1 MKNIPPKIYLQVDA
15 DGETP
20 EDFKELEVTWATGRI
35 FKTDIEYVLPK
46 SNSTSLTNSTKYI
59 NLVNSTE
66 LVELLEELKDYMNN
80 RADVLDG
87 GCDEDGRFWQIPNEE
102 MTFEQRID
110 AVLRSATAQ
119 TKAEVYD
126 VMFDTTTNAES

>member
-20 EDFKELEVTWATGRI
+20 EDFKELEVTWATNRI

-46 SNSTSLTNSTKYI
+46 SNSTSLTNSTKHI

-66 LVELLEELKDYMNN
+66 LVELLEELQDYMNS
-80 RADVLDG
+80 RADADW
-87 GCDEDGRFWQIPNEE
+87 DGRYIPNEE
-102 MTFEQRID
+102 MNFEQRID
-110 AVLRSATAQ
+110 EVLRSATAQ
-119 TKAEVYD
+119 IKAEVYAAMID
-126 VMFDTTTNAES
+126 DTNNAES

>member
-20 EDFKELEVTWATGRI
+20 EDFKELEVTWATDRI

-46 SNSTSLTNSTKYI
+46 SNSTNLTNSTNQI
-59 NLVNSTE
+59 NLVKSTE
-66 LVELLEELKDYMNN
+66 LVELLEDLKDYMNE

-87 GCDEDGRFWQIPNEE
+87 GYDEGGTWHNLPNEE

-126 VMFDTTTNAES
+126 VMFDTTTKAES

>member
-1 MKNIPPKIYLQVDA
+1 MP
-15 DGETP
+15 
-20 EDFKELEVTWATGRI
+20 
-35 FKTDIEYVLPK
+35 PK
-46 SNSTSLTNSTKYI
+46 SNSTSLTNSTKHI

-87 GCDEDGRFWQIPNEE
+87 DYDEDGRWWNVPNEE

-126 VMFDTTTNAES
+126 VMFDTTNNPE

>member
-20 EDFKELEVTWATGRI
+20 KEFQELEVSWATERVYPN
-35 FKTDIEYVLPK
+35 DIEYVLPK
-46 SNSTSLTNSTKYI
+46 SNSTSLINNTKHI

-66 LVELLEELKDYMNN
+66 LVELLLELQDYMNSL
-80 RADVLDG
+80 ADADWN
-87 GCDEDGRFWQIPNEE
+87 GRYIPNKE

-126 VMFDTTTNAES
+126 VMFDTTQNPES